1 MTAKI
6 LIYGATGFTG
16 KLISFQAQRTGLD
29 FEVAGRNETEVST
42 LAREL
47 GVTYR
52 AFALDD
58 DLALHSALE
67 NVTAVLN
74 CAGPFASTAE
84 SIMQACI
91 DCGVHYLD
99 ITAEYNVYALAQTLS
114 QKAAA
119 AGVMLLPGVGWD
131 VVPSDCLAVHTAEN
145 VFQPQRLRIALQVA
159 GSMSRG
165 SATSAVKIMDV
176 GLLVRS
182 GGQIVA
188 APDDLPASFDFGD
201 GLVECARL
209 SFSDLITAWMSTG
222 IPNIEMFVHVKDDAF
237 PVGDLS
243 LLPDGPSAEAREAN
257 RARAV
262 AEVTGIDGNVKR
274 ARIDTLNG
282 YSYTQLSAIEAARRV
297 LAGHILPGFQTP
309 AMLFGSG
316 FASSIADT
324 VITDLATN

>member
-1 MTAKI
+1 MTPKI
-6 LIYGATGFTG
+6 LIYGATGYTG
-16 KLISFQAQRTGLD
+16 KLISVQAQRTGLD
-29 FEVAGRNETEVST
+29 FEIAGRSKTAVRA
-42 LAREL
+42 LALEL

-52 AFALDD
+52 VFALDD
-58 DLALHSALE
+58 ALALRSALA

-84 SIMQACI
+84 PIMQACI
-91 DCGVHYLD
+91 ECGVHYLD
-99 ITAEYNVYALAQTLS
+99 ITAEYDVYALAETWS

-131 VVPSDCLAVHTAEN
+131 VVPSDCLAVHTAEK

-165 SATSAVKIMDV
+165 SATSAAKIMDV

-182 GGQIVA
+182 EGQIVA
-188 APDDLPASFDFGD
+188 APDALPASFDFGEGPVD
-201 GLVECARL
+201 CARL
-209 SFSDLITAWMSTG
+209 SFGDLITAWKSTG

-237 PVGDLS
+237 PVGDPS
-243 LLPDGPSAEAREAN
+243 LLPDGPSLEAREAN

-262 AEVTGIDGNVKR
+262 AEVTGIDGIVAR

-282 YSYTQLSAIEAARRV
+282 YSYTPLSAIEAARRV
-297 LAGHILPGFQTP
+297 LAGQSFPGFQTP
-309 AMLFGSG
+309 AMLFGHG

-324 VITDLATN
+324 VITDLTLG